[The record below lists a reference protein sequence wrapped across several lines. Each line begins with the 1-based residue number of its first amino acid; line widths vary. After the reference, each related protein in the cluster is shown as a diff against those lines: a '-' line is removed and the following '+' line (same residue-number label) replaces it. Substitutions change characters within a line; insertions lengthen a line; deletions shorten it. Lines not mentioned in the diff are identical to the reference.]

1 MPCKTQRE
9 GRIKIATYDGS
20 LMNPYVAMVRAFSLG
35 NPGVHT
41 ELWVDTYRVSTFHLN
56 KCVDIKTLDTNIETS
71 EWHVVDIPITDHT
84 QAVLFLK
91 EAIKSPADYNIS
103 LTEISMP
110 KMLLDSLDHDLDCCH
125 PENWDKLFCSQ
136 FALLFLRRC
145 AIAGILDIPKSKQKL
160 LWSVNSKG
168 CLPGRLQLITDQLFS
183 IATQ

>member
-1 MPCKTQRE
+1 MSCTTYTRGKIR
-9 GRIKIATYDGS
+9 IATYDGS

-35 NPGVHT
+35 NPGIHT

-56 KCVDIKTLDTNIETS
+56 KCVDIKYLDEHINS
-71 EWHVVDIPITDHT
+71 SDWHLVDVPITDHV
-84 QAVLFLK
+84 QAVQFLK
-91 EAIKSPADYNIS
+91 DAMQSPADYSIS

-110 KMLLDSLDHDLDCCH
+110 KMLLDSIDHDLDCCH
-125 PENWDKLFCSQ
+125 PEQWDKLFCSQ

-183 IATQ
+183 TSRQ